1 MSEIEKDQSEGNRS
15 KEEEEGREGRMVNKK
30 EVERQVFNF
39 VCYIP
44 LYASEPIIRY
54 NNKIIQ

>member
-1 MSEIEKDQSEGNRS
+1 MSEIDKDQCEGNRS

-30 EVERQVFNF
+30 EVERQGFNF

-44 LYASEPIIRY
+44 LYASEPIIEY
-54 NNKIIQ
+54 SNKIMQ